1 MKLFSALAIVC
12 VLGVLGGAKIAHEG
26 HVLHGAIAEVREEL
40 RTGKSKPDPGFVEGF
55 TILSLLIGARND
67 PQHLDR
73 ESHNADLKLWGGAA
87 LAGASV
93 LGLLVLAVLSL
104 RDAPARRR

>member
-1 MKLFSALAIVC
+1 MKLFSALAVVC

-26 HVLHGAIAEVREEL
+26 HFLHGTITDAREQL
-40 RTGKSKPDPGFVEGF
+40 RTGQSKPDLGFIEGL
-55 TILSLLIGARND
+55 TILALVVGARED

-73 ESHNADLKLWGGAA
+73 EARAADLKLWGGAA
-87 LAGASV
+87 LAGASM